1 MTSLQKNAAPHCLAD
16 RSGGA
21 AGEEKMKADRIIAV
35 AVIAFTAVY
44 CYGAGQIPLL
54 TFGDPIGPRLFPYL
68 IGCLLLLGAIILL
81 FEARPSH
88 QQASGMDAP
97 TSAEQSPEGNAESV
111 NGDRARQVPLLI
123 AGLFV
128 WTLIYMLAFERL
140 GYVLST
146 TIFLF
151 GLTLYFHPRRWLVNS
166 AVSLLL
172 PASVYFAFDRL
183 LNVN

>member
-1 MTSLQKNAAPHCLAD
+1 
-16 RSGGA
+16 
-21 AGEEKMKADRIIAV
+21 MKADRMIAV
-35 AVIAFTAVY
+35 AVIAFTAIY

-68 IGCLLLLGAIILL
+68 VGGLLILGAIILL
-81 FEARPSH
+81 FEARPSQ
-88 QQASGMDAP
+88 QQASGVEAP
-97 TSAEQSPEGNAESV
+97 TSAEPSPGGNAESV
-111 NGDRARQVPLLI
+111 NGDRTRQIPLLI
-123 AGLFV
+123 AGLFA
-128 WTLIYMLAFERL
+128 WTFIYILAFERL
-140 GYVLST
+140 GYVIST

-183 LNVN
+183 LKVNLPAGLLSF